1 MNIHSLHL
9 FTPLFLSNSSVI
21 LIPAPV
27 SHIKLVCILYNLL
40 IRFPGSPPQQ
50 LILWFLLPLLKYSC
64 SSGVCPLS
72 SSLFI
77 FIYWSLPI
85 PSISTPWLDDS
96 QIYLSNLDLPS
107 DISFPMVSNTNIYT
121 SMFQW
126 QQGYTSSEYKE
137 VMLVKCL
144 LPTKREKKFKILMH
158 RDLSFKSRLMPYF
171 LFFP

>member
-1 MNIHSLHL
+1 MNIHCLHL

-21 LIPAPV
+21 LIPAPM
-27 SHIKLVCILYNLL
+27 SHIKLICILYNLL
-40 IRFPGSPPQQ
+40 IHSPGSPPQQ

-85 PSISTPWLDDS
+85 ASISTPWLDDS

-107 DISFPMVSNTNIYT
+107 DISFPMVSNTDIYT

-126 QQGYTSSEYKE
+126 QQGYISSEYKE
-137 VMLVKCL
+137 VMLVSVFSQQRGEKSSKYLCTEIYHSDHGGC
-144 LPTKREKKFKILMH
+144 PTF
-158 RDLSFKSRLMPYF
+158 YF
-171 LFFP
+171 P